1 MAVAT
6 PSTGA
11 PAPAPGA
18 RLAARPAR
26 VLLLGAV
33 LLVAVCGFV
42 YELVIVAMGTYL
54 LGNSVEQVSLVL
66 AAFVSSM
73 GLGSLAAKPLLR
85 FPLTAFLVVEVLIA
99 LLGGLSALALYAAF
113 AWLGLYQPAM
123 LVVAAAIGLLV
134 GCEIPLLMGLL
145 QRVRRAEAGQSV
157 ADLLAADYLGAV
169 VAGVAFPLLLLPG
182 LGQIDAALAVGGLN
196 LLAGAAVL
204 WLLGAELPRGRRWG
218 LAAGLGGAGAV
229 LAGAALLAASFE
241 LSARQALYDDPIVL
255 AERTPY
261 QEVVLTESLRGG
273 DVRLFLNG
281 DLQFSSKDEARYHEA
296 LVHPAM
302 AGPHARVLV
311 LGGGDGLAM
320 REVLRHPGVRQ
331 ATQVELDPRMLELAR
346 TDPRLRRLNAAAL
359 EDPRVEL
366 VRADAFGWLRTAPA
380 RAGSF
385 DVVIA
390 DFPDPDDAALAKL
403 YSVELYGL
411 VSRVLAPGGRLVVQS
426 GSPAFARRAYWSVA
440 ATMRAAGLSKTAYH
454 VDVPSFGDWG
464 FHLATRDGGPPA
476 LRLASPPGGLRTLD
490 AATLRAAGTFAPD
503 RRRPPGDLV
512 STLDRPRI
520 LQFAR
525 EGYQDY

>member
-1 MAVAT
+1 
-6 PSTGA
+6 
-11 PAPAPGA
+11 
-18 RLAARPAR
+18 

-85 FPLTAFLVVEVLIA
+85 FPLTAFLVVEVFIA

-113 AWLGLYQPAM
+113 AWLDLYQPAM
-123 LVVAAAIGLLV
+123 LVMAGGIGLLV

-145 QRVRRAEAGQSV
+145 QRIRRAEAGQSV

-169 VAGVAFPLLLLPG
+169 VAGVAFPLLLLPA
-182 LGQIDAALAVGGLN
+182 LGQIDAALAVGRPEPGGRRRGAVAPGPELSRARRRW
-196 LLAGAAVL
+196 LLAGLAGAAGVL
-204 WLLGAELPRGRRWG
+204 GRRRAPG
-218 LAAGLGGAGAV
+218 LVVRALRPPGALRRPDRPRRA
-229 LAGAALLAASFE
+229 
-241 LSARQALYDDPIVL
+241 D
-255 AERTPY
+255 PY
-261 QEVVLTESLRGG
+261 QEVVVTESLRGG

-311 LGGGDGLAM
+311 LGGGDGLAL
-320 REVLRHPGVRQ
+320 REVLRHPGVRE

-346 TDPRLRRLNAAAL
+346 TDPRLRRLNGAAL
-359 EDPRVEL
+359 EDPRVDL
-366 VRADAFGWLRTAPA
+366 VRADAFAWLRTAPA
-380 RAGSF
+380 RAGAF

-411 VSRVLAPGGRLVVQS
+411 ASRVLARGGRMVVQS
-426 GSPAFARRAYWSVA
+426 GSPAFARRAYWSVG
-440 ATMRAAGLSKTAYH
+440 ATMRAAGFSTTAYH

-464 FHLATRDGGPPA
+464 FHLATADGGPPA
-476 LRLASPPGGLRTLD
+476 LDLQPPPGGLKTLD
-490 AATLRAAGTFAPD
+490 AASLAAAGTFAPD
-503 RRRPPGDLV
+503 RRRPAGDLV